1 MEGTMRL
8 LRERTSKT
16 RMLVTI
22 LAGIS
27 LVTATVPLSARADT
41 DLNVG
46 GQAVIAYANGDN
58 VRLRSGPGYGF
69 DIVDSFSEGTTVDVL
84 DGPIEADDGSFWYSV
99 SVDGESGYIVSD
111 WLASSSGLLSS
122 VSGSAWAL
130 DTVNVRTGPSTADDV
145 ATTLSSGDEVS
156 LTGDSSNG
164 WLSVSVDGVDGW
176 VYGAFL
182 TQNSDEAGS
191 STSGATTN
199 GGGTMYTNDSVNL
212 RTGPGLDWRV
222 ITELPAGAT
231 VELTGAEE
239 GGFAEVSTD
248 SGDGW
253 VFTNY
258 LSSSPP
264 DSSSSSSSNSG
275 GTMYTNDSVNLR
287 TSPSLDSD
295 VITELPAGAT
305 VELTGAEKNGFAEA
319 STDSGDGWIFT
330 DYLASSPPA
339 QAAADDPEPAPEPV
353 VDNGQKMV
361 DFAMQFL
368 GQAYVWAGNQP
379 GGFDCSGLTQ
389 YVAANILGQDITH
402 STELQIGYGT
412 PVDTSDLRAGD
423 LVFFANTYAAGIT
436 HVGIYIGNGT
446 FIHAENPGTGVV
458 ISDLNSSYYAEHYAG
473 ARRLT

>member
-1 MEGTMRL
+1 MRL
-8 LRERTSKT
+8 LPERTSKS

-27 LVTATVPLSARADT
+27 LVTATAPLSARADT

-46 GQAVIAYANGDN
+46 GQAVIAYANGDH
-58 VRLRSGPGYGF
+58 VRLRTGPGYDF
-69 DIVDSFSEGTTVDVL
+69 DIIDLFSEGTSVDVL
-84 DGPIEADDGSFWYSV
+84 DGPVAADDGSYWYNV
-99 SVDGESGYIVSD
+99 SVGGETGYIVSD

-122 VSGSAWAL
+122 VSGSAWTI
-130 DTVNVRTGPSTADDV
+130 DSVNVRTGPSTADDI
-145 ATTLSSGDEVS
+145 ATTLSSGAEVA

-164 WLSVSVDGVDGW
+164 WLSVSVDGIAGW

-182 TQNSDEAGS
+182 TQNADEAGS
-191 STSGATTN
+191 GTSSSSN

-231 VELTGAEE
+231 LWLTGNEV
-239 GGFAEVSTD
+239 GGFAEVSSD
-248 SGDGW
+248 YGDGW
-253 VFTNY
+253 VFTDY

-264 DSSSSSSSNSG
+264 DLSGSPSQNAG

-287 TSPSLDSD
+287 TGPSLDST

-319 STDSGDGWIFT
+319 STDYGDGWIFT
-330 DYLASSPPA
+330 DYLSSSPPSKPA
-339 QAAADDPEPAPEPV
+339 SQPAEEAPAPAPV
-353 VDNGQKMV
+353 TSNGQKMV

-368 GQAYVWAGNQP
+368 GQPYVWAGNQP

-389 YVAANILGQDITH
+389 YVVANILGQEITH

-412 PVDTSDLRAGD
+412 PVDTGDLQPGD

>member
-1 MEGTMRL
+1 MRL

-27 LVTATVPLSARADT
+27 LVTATAPLSARADT

-46 GQAVIAYANGDN
+46 GQAVIAYANGDD
-58 VRLRSGPGYGF
+58 VRLRTGPGYDY
-69 DIVDSFSEGTTVDVL
+69 DIVDLFSEGTTVDVL
-84 DGPIEADDGSFWYSV
+84 DGPIAADDGSYWYNV
-99 SVDGESGYIVSD
+99 SVGGETGYIVSD

-122 VSGSAWAL
+122 VSGSAWTI
-130 DTVNVRTGPSTADDV
+130 DSVNVRTGPSTADDI
-145 ATTLSSGDEVS
+145 ATTLSSGAEVA

-182 TQNSDEAGS
+182 TQNADDAGS
-191 STSGATTN
+191 GASSSSN

-231 VELTGAEE
+231 VSLTGNEE

-248 SGDGW
+248 EGDGW
-253 VFTNY
+253 VFTDY

-264 DSSSSSSSNSG
+264 DLSESPSQNAG

-287 TSPSLDSD
+287 TGPSLDAD

-330 DYLASSPPA
+330 DYLSSSPPSKPA
-339 QAAADDPEPAPEPV
+339 SEPEADAPAPEPV
-353 VDNGQKMV
+353 VSNGQKMV

-368 GQAYVWAGNQP
+368 GQPYVWAGNQP

-389 YVAANILGQDITH
+389 YVVANILGQDITH

-412 PVDTSDLRAGD
+412 PVDTSDLQPGD

>member
-1 MEGTMRL
+1 MHAFALGVVRLKSGARLQAVIMEGTMRL

-27 LVTATVPLSARADT
+27 LVTATIPLSARADT

-46 GQAVIAYANGDN
+46 GQAVIAYANGDS
-58 VRLRSGPGYGF
+58 VRLRSGPGYDF

-84 DGPIEADDGSFWYSV
+84 DGPIAADDGSFWYSV

-191 STSGATTN
+191 GTSGATTN

-264 DSSSSSSSNSG
+264 DTSSSSSSNGG

-287 TSPSLDSD
+287 T
-295 VITELPAGAT
+295 
-305 VELTGAEKNGFAEA
+305 GAE
-319 STDSGDGWIFT
+319 S
-330 DYLASSPPA
+330 
-339 QAAADDPEPAPEPV
+339 
-353 VDNGQKMV
+353 
-361 DFAMQFL
+361 
-368 GQAYVWAGNQP
+368 
-379 GGFDCSGLTQ
+379 
-389 YVAANILGQDITH
+389 
-402 STELQIGYGT
+402 
-412 PVDTSDLRAGD
+412 
-423 LVFFANTYAAGIT
+423 
-436 HVGIYIGNGT
+436 
-446 FIHAENPGTGVV
+446 
-458 ISDLNSSYYAEHYAG
+458 
-473 ARRLT
+473 